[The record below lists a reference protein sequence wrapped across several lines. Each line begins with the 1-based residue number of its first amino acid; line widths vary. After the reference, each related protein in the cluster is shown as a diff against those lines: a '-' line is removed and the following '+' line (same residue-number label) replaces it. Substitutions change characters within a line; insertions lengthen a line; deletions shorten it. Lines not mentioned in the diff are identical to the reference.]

1 MEGPWTG
8 ERDPNNDKVQFSVVN
23 DKEEE
28 KQLMGEQR
36 VGSMVEVAA
45 GETCTNYQKGTQQ

>member
-1 MEGPWTG
+1 VEGQWTG